1 MDLSKLCNV
10 VKYDVVKK
18 PAYDDKTKVNASKTI
33 DTSDLVKKADCNTKI
48 VKKILNHNNIL
59 PKNMKS

>member
-18 PAYDDKTKVNASKTI
+18 PAYDDKTNVMQVRLLLLTKLMQVRLLI
-33 DTSDLVKKADCNTKI
+33 LVI
-48 VKKILNHNNIL
+48 
-59 PKNMKS
+59 